1 VTTDKDAVK
10 LTSEMRTRLETVG
23 RVMVVTLE
31 VEFINTY
38 EVMRAVEAR
47 IT

>member
-1 VTTDKDAVK
+1 
-10 LTSEMRTRLETVG
+10 MRARLVSIG
-23 RVMVVTLE
+23 PLMVVTLE
-31 VEFINTY
+31 VEFVNTY